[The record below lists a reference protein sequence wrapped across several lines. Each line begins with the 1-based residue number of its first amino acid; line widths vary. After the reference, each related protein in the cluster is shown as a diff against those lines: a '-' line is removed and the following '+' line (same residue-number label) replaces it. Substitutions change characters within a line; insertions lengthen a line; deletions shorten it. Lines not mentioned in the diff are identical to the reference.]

1 MVQAAVDDERRANNT
16 DRCTD
21 VEADVCESNFSR
33 AVLRQEVEHM
43 HAQKSHQ
50 RGAKSIAE
58 SLQTR

>member
-1 MVQAAVDDERRANNT
+1 MVQAAVDDEGCANNT

-21 VEADVCESNFSR
+21 VEADVCEANFSW
-33 AVLRQEVEHM
+33 AALRQQAEIM